1 MSKRSD
7 PVFGALAAALRTSPE
22 RPWDT
27 AWDTGR
33 TPKRGF
39 MAAVAL
45 VVLAATLGIPAR
57 AQEAPGAPPV
67 VWVLATGGTIS
78 GGGASPTS
86 LTEYRAGAFSGEEL
100 VAAVP
105 DLARH
110 ATIRVEQVAN
120 VGSPNITFDDWLTL
134 ARRIDEIFSNEPDTA
149 GVVITHGTNTLEE
162 TAYFLNLT
170 VRHDRPVVLV
180 GAQRPATAI
189 SADGPLNLLNAVRT
203 AASPEARGKGVLVVL
218 NDQVNAARDVTKTS
232 TYRLE
237 TFSSRDLGLLGYVDG
252 DRVAFYRSPSR
263 RHTADSEFDLTGI
276 ADFPRVDIVYSY
288 VEANPVV
295 IRALIEDGV
304 DGIVLAGTGAGG
316 MSRRERDTLERVT
329 TLPAGAR
336 PVIVRSNRV
345 GSGRVLPR
353 TADDGLEMVAGDTLN
368 PQKARILLML
378 ALTRTRD
385 MDEIRRIF
393 REY

>member
-1 MSKRSD
+1 MTTDNSR
-7 PVFGALAAALRTSPE
+7 PRAVRCVGLAASIALC
-22 RPWDT
+22 
-27 AWDTGR
+27 
-33 TPKRGF
+33 GF
-39 MAAVAL
+39 
-45 VVLAATLGIPAR
+45 LGVGAS

-86 LTEYRAGAFSGEEL
+86 LTEYRAGTFSGEEL

-110 ATIRVEQVAN
+110 ATIRVEQVTN
-120 VGSPNITFDDWLTL
+120 VGSPNITFDDWRSL

-170 VRHDRPVVLV
+170 VRHARPVVLV

-218 NDQVNAARDVTKTS
+218 NDQINAARDVTKTS

-252 DRVAFYRSPSR
+252 DRVAFYRAPSR
-263 RHTADSEFDLTGI
+263 RHTADSEFDLAGVT
-276 ADFPRVDIVYSY
+276 AFPRVDIVYSY
-288 VEANPVV
+288 VEANPVL
-295 IRALIEDGV
+295 IQALIEDGV

-316 MSRRERDTLERVT
+316 MSRREREALERVT
-329 TLPAGAR
+329 TLPADAR
-336 PVIVRSNRV
+336 PIIVRSNRV

-353 TADDGLEMVAGDTLN
+353 TPDGELRMIAGDTLN

-378 ALTRTRD
+378 ALARTRD
-385 MDEIRRIF
+385 LDEIRRMF